1 MTKKTPVGAYTRK
14 PTAEEIAAE
23 ATAQHAVDTVNPA
36 GTSASAHVPAA
47 TEEIQIDP
55 QMLAQATQNKNAR
68 LIAMMVH
75 ENAMYEV
82 ALEQERRARQEAE
95 AKYEA
100 LKAAYE
106 AV

>member
-1 MTKKTPVGAYTRK
+1 MTVKKMTDEQ
-14 PTAEEIAAE
+14 AEAVRRTAAE
-23 ATAQHAVDTVNPA
+23 AVDAVNPA
-36 GTSASAHVPAA
+36 GTSATARVSADA
-47 TEEIQIDP
+47 EEIQIDP

-100 LKAAYE
+100 LLASLQD
-106 AV
+106 

>member
-1 MTKKTPVGAYTRK
+1 MTVTVKKLTDEE
-14 PTAEEIAAE
+14 AEAVRRTAAE
-23 ATAQHAVDTVNPA
+23 AVDSVNPA
-36 GTSASAHVPAA
+36 GTSATAHVPA
-47 TEEIQIDP
+47 EGNEIQIDP

-82 ALEQERRARQEAE
+82 ALEQERRGRQEAE

-100 LKAAYE
+100 LLASLQD
-106 AV
+106 